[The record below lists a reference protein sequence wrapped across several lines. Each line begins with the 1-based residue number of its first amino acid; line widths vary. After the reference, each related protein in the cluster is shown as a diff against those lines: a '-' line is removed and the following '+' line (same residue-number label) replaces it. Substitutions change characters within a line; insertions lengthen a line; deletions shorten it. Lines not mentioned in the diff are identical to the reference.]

1 VRTVY
6 SYEQVKRRIVFDPR
20 ARRRRAAVN
29 TRRHVP
35 ALILLSCIV
44 ALTLS
49 ACDNSNPPR
58 APGAPTATLTTPHP
72 AVQPAS
78 TEGWA
83 IYTAQQ
89 FHFQAPIPPGWKA
102 RAYTAY
108 ECPQG
113 GDGAYIVGFFPPDL
127 YRDAPGAIPSEYP
140 FGKIH
145 EYMDIYLPL
154 CSTGEE
160 GTPNPNQSPPE
171 PGGILIGATRAP
183 YYVHDGYEWISRY
196 TNAEFG
202 GQAYIFDFEAMP
214 QDKGLHDLPLF
225 HGMLAG
231 FRYLG

>member
-1 VRTVY
+1 MSRL
-6 SYEQVKRRIVFDPR
+6 Q
-20 ARRRRAAVN
+20 RAAVN

-83 IYTAQQ
+83 IYTAQR

-102 RAYTAY
+102 RAYTSY

-140 FGKIH
+140 FGTRSTNTWTPTSRCARRVRKAPPTPIN
-145 EYMDIYLPL
+145 PL
-154 CSTGEE
+154 LS
-160 GTPNPNQSPPE
+160 
-171 PGGILIGATRAP
+171 LRA
-183 YYVHDGYEWISRY
+183 
-196 TNAEFG
+196 F
-202 GQAYIFDFEAMP
+202 
-214 QDKGLHDLPLF
+214 
-225 HGMLAG
+225 
-231 FRYLG
+231 